1 VRPARATCSPY
12 SGSRSLRLQTI
23 FHCATSC
30 LMIVCSCCVDM
41 SSLSN
46 TCRHRYFQMFHVV
59 YRTCCTLSL
68 ALGSCALIM
77 LFHQA
82 LNPVRFS
89 SMFVTLAI
97 RAWHTG
103 TESSCGLRS
112 LGGCGRASILGWL
125 GRHVWQYGLPSI
137 ICFAV

>member
-1 VRPARATCSPY
+1 MKKTAAVRPARATCSPY

-46 TCRHRYFQMFHVV
+46 TCQHRYFQMFHVV

-89 SMFVTLAI
+89 SMFVTLGI
-97 RAWHTG
+97 RALNH
-103 TESSCGLRS
+103 
-112 LGGCGRASILGWL
+112 
-125 GRHVWQYGLPSI
+125 HVDYGLLVGVAELAYSVGLAAMFGNTVFRP
-137 ICFAV
+137 